1 MDYACV
7 EFQAT
12 AGRYVEYS
20 THSILTTWIPIF
32 CAWSAVLDPQ
42 TVQTTQTIYADQ
54 FTTTASSTTS
64 PRLEYGNIA
73 SFLDQDPYYAET
85 GIGSRYTSV
94 HPFTAVLD
102 EQNCFA
108 VNGTSNAE
116 KGVNIQVPIN
126 ETAAPTGQI
135 GFTMFFIDTAGRVR
149 GPKSGTMCE
158 YIPTPDPA
166 PTCTAPESKTRYG
179 TCLANTTT
187 ECPDKAMLV
196 GHTICRSGKLTSAD
210 ACTTINNMLNRY
222 DTATEPEQKV
232 SPGNLK
238 WFLEDLLQNR
248 VQDSTG
254 NWDME
259 TFVQRN
265 RTAYAS
271 ATSDPRD
278 AADGTRSTGILPK
291 CSAPTCYADQ
301 FTGSQSKAP
310 QVLHDLMF
318 QVNKIREIVA
328 QYQCQ

>member
-7 EFQAT
+7 EFHSNNV
-12 AGRYVEYS
+12 RYVEYS

-32 CAWSAVLDPQ
+32 CAWSSVLDPDKP
-42 TVQTTQTIYADQ
+42 TTTQTIYADQ
-54 FTTTASSTTS
+54 FEDTQASSTGS
-64 PRLEYGNIA
+64 RDLEYGNIA

-108 VNGTSNAE
+108 VQGTSNAE
-116 KGVNIQVPIN
+116 NGVNIQVPIN
-126 ETAAPTGQI
+126 GTAPAGQI
-135 GFTMFFIDTAGRVR
+135 GFTMFFLDTAGRVR

-158 YIPTPDPA
+158 YIPEQTGTQC
-166 PTCTAPESKTRYG
+166 PTEQKSTRYG
-179 TCLANTTT
+179 TCLADTSADCTAT
-187 ECPDKAMLV
+187 AMRV

-210 ACTTINNMLNRY
+210 ACNTINDMLTRY

-248 VQDSTG
+248 VQDSKG

-328 QYQCQ
+328 QYCQ

>member
-32 CAWSAVLDPQ
+32 CAWSAVLDPE
-42 TVQTTQTIYADQ
+42 TVQTKQARYADQ
-54 FTTTASSTTS
+54 FESLVEGANVD
-64 PRLEYGNIA
+64 LQYGNIA

-108 VNGTSNAE
+108 VQGTSYAE
-116 KGVNIQVPIN
+116 KGVNIQVPLN
-126 ETAAPTGQI
+126 GTVTGQI
-135 GFTMFFIDTAGRVR
+135 GFTMFFLDTAGRVR

-158 YIPTPDPA
+158 YIQEKTVTQCPDGQTP
-166 PTCTAPESKTRYG
+166 TRYG
-179 TCLANTTT
+179 TCLANTSADCTAT
-187 ECPDKAMLV
+187 AMRV

>member
-7 EFQAT
+7 EFDANVSV
-12 AGRYVEYS
+12 RYVEYS
-20 THSILTTWIPIF
+20 THSVLPAWIPIF
-32 CAWSAVLDPQ
+32 CAWSSVLNPAV
-42 TVQTTQTIYADQ
+42 TTTTRTIYADQ
-54 FTTTASSTTS
+54 FVALSDVNGATID
-64 PRLEYGNIA
+64 LKYGNIA

-102 EQNCFA
+102 EQNCFS
-108 VNGTSNAE
+108 VTEGSSITG
-116 KGVNIQVPIN
+116 GVNIQVPLN
-126 ETAAPTGQI
+126 VTAPEGPI
-135 GFTMFFIDTAGRVR
+135 GFTMFFLDATTGRVR

-158 YIPTPDPA
+158 YIPVPDPE
-166 PTCTAPESKTRYG
+166 TVCQDGQQTRYG
-179 TCLANTTT
+179 TCLANTANT
-187 ECPDKAMLV
+187 CPDTAMRV
-196 GHTICRSGKLTSAD
+196 GHTICRSGKLTNTEV
-210 ACTTINNMLNRY
+210 CTRVNDMLSRY

-248 VQDSTG
+248 VQGSD
-254 NWDME
+254 WDME

-291 CSAPTCYADQ
+291 CSAPTCFADQ

-318 QVNKIREIVA
+318 QVSKIREIVA
-328 QYQCQ
+328 QYCP